1 MKLQKLTLDEKELLQ
16 AVQMFLVTQGIT
28 CPVHS
33 VSKPYSW
40 SELEVT
46 FKFEVKDEEVKE
58 ETHPAV
64 DSTPLEPIATK
75 EIAAV

>member
-16 AVQMFLVTQGIT
+16 AVQMFLATQGIT
-28 CPVHS
+28 CPIHS

-46 FKFEVKDEEVKE
+46 FKFEVKEEE
-58 ETHPAV
+58 ARPAV
-64 DSTPLEPIATK
+64 DKAPATPIEQK
-75 EIAAV
+75 ESEAV

>member
-16 AVQMFLVTQGIT
+16 AVQLFLVTQGIT

-46 FKFEVKDEEVKE
+46 FKFEVKEEE
-58 ETHPAV
+58 EEEEARPAV
-64 DSTPLEPIATK
+64 AKAPATSIEQK
-75 EIAAV
+75 ESEVA

>member
-16 AVQMFLVTQGIT
+16 AVQMFLATQGIT
-28 CPVHS
+28 CPIHS

-46 FKFEVKDEEVKE
+46 FKFEVKEEE
-58 ETHPAV
+58 EEARPAV
-64 DSTPLEPIATK
+64 DKAPATPIEQK
-75 EIAAV
+75 ESEAV

>member
-16 AVQMFLVTQGIT
+16 AVQMFLATQGIT

-40 SELEVT
+40 SEFEVT
-46 FKFEVKDEEVKE
+46 FKFEVKEEE
-58 ETHPAV
+58 ARPAV
-64 DSTPLEPIATK
+64 DEAPAAPIEQK
-75 EIAAV
+75 ESEAV